1 MDLRETD
8 EQQLLRK
15 SVAAMAAKYG
25 HDYFLD
31 KARSG
36 AKTSELWKEAGDN
49 GYLGVAVPAEYGGG
63 GAGMVELSIVAEE
76 IAAAGCPLLLVV
88 VSPAIAATVIATSGT
103 VEQKERWLPRFADG
117 SAKMSFAITEPDAGS
132 NSHNITTTA
141 RRDPAGGW
149 RLSGT
154 KYYISGVDE
163 TEATLVVARLEG
175 AHKGSTQKGSTQQ
188 GSTQAPLRP
197 AMFIV
202 PTDTPGMT
210 YQPIEM
216 AIQSPEK
223 QFTVFFDD
231 AHLPDDALVGGEE
244 AGLSAL
250 FAGLNPERITV
261 AAYSNGLARYAL
273 RKGTEYAKARTVWK
287 APIGSHQAIAHPLA
301 KAHVEVEL
309 ARMATTRAAWLYDA
323 SRSAG
328 AARSGAVDHAAVAE
342 AANIAK
348 YAAAEAA
355 INAVD
360 AAVQTH
366 GGNGMAV
373 EYGVG
378 TLIGAV
384 RTARIAPVSR
394 EMILNYIAQ
403 HSLGLPRSY

>member
-1 MDLRETD
+1 MDLRETG
-8 EQQLLRK
+8 EQLLLRS

-25 HDYFLD
+25 HDYLID
-31 KARSG
+31 KARTG
-36 AKTSELWKEAGDN
+36 GRTTELWADAAAA

-76 IAAAGCPLLLVV
+76 VAAAGCPLLLIV
-88 VSPAIAATVIATSGT
+88 VSPAIAASVIARSGT
-103 VEQKERWLPRFADG
+103 TEQKERWLPRFADG
-117 SAKMSFAITEPDAGS
+117 SVKMSFAITEPDAGS
-132 NSHNITTTA
+132 NSHRITTTA
-141 RRDPAGGW
+141 HRDPDGGGW
-149 RLSGT
+149 RLRGT

-163 TEATLVVARLEG
+163 TDATLVVARLEDAASG
-175 AHKGSTQKGSTQQ
+175 T
-188 GSTQAPLRP
+188 LRP

-202 PTDTPGMT
+202 PTDTPGMS
-210 YQPIEM
+210 YQPIDM
-216 AIQSPEK
+216 VIHSPEK
-223 QFTVFFDD
+223 QFTIYFDD
-231 AHLPDDALVGGEE
+231 ALVPDDALVGGEE
-244 AGLSAL
+244 AGLAAL

-261 AAYSNGLARYAL
+261 AAYTNGLARYAL
-273 RKGTEYAKARTVWK
+273 RKGVDYAKDRTVWQ

-309 ARMATTRAAWLYDA
+309 ARLATTRAAWLYDQGDQA
-323 SRSAG
+323 AAG
-328 AARSGAVDHAAVAE
+328 E

-360 AAVQTH
+360 AAVQAH
-366 GGNGMAV
+366 GGNGMSV

-384 RTARIAPVSR
+384 RAARIAPVSR
-394 EMILNYIAQ
+394 EMILNYVAQ

>member
-8 EQQLLRK
+8 EQQLLRS

-25 HDYFLD
+25 HEYLID
-31 KARSG
+31 KARTG
-36 AKTSELWKEAGDN
+36 GKTTELWKEAGDN

-76 IAAAGCPLLLVV
+76 IAAAGCPLLLIV
-88 VSPAIAATVIATSGT
+88 VSPAIAASVIATSGT
-103 VEQKERWLPRFADG
+103 VDQKERWLPRFADG
-117 SAKMSFAITEPDAGS
+117 SVKMSFAITEPDAGS
-132 NSHNITTTA
+132 NSHRITTTA
-141 RRDPAGGW
+141 RRDPEGKGW

-163 TEATLVVARLEG
+163 TDATLVVARLDAAG
-175 AHKGSTQKGSTQQ
+175 DHSVAGT
-188 GSTQAPLRP
+188 LRP

-231 AHLPDDALVGGEE
+231 ALLPDDALVGGEE
-244 AGLSAL
+244 AGLAAL

-273 RKGTEYAKARTVWK
+273 RKGTDYAKERTVWK

-309 ARMATTRAAWLYDA
+309 ARMATTRAAWLYDQGDH
-323 SRSAG
+323 AG
-328 AARSGAVDHAAVAE
+328 AGE

-360 AAVQTH
+360 AAVQAH
-366 GGNGMAV
+366 GGNGMSV

-403 HSLGLPRSY
+403 HTLGLPKSY

>member
-1 MDLRETD
+1 MDLRETA
-8 EQQLLRK
+8 EQRLLRE
-15 SVAAMAAKYG
+15 SVAAMAAAFG
-25 HDYFLD
+25 PQYFIG
-31 KARSG
+31 KAKAG
-36 AKTSELWKEAGDN
+36 EKTDELWAEAGRA

-63 GAGMVELSIVAEE
+63 GAGMVELAIVAEE
-76 IAAAGCPLLLVV
+76 IAAAGCPLLLIV
-88 VSPAIAATVIATSGT
+88 VSPAIAASVIALSGT
-103 VEQKERWLPRFADG
+103 AEQRERWLPRFADG
-117 SAKMSFAITEPDAGS
+117 TVKMSFAITEPDAGS
-132 NSHNITTTA
+132 NSHRITTTA
-141 RRDPAGGW
+141 RRDPDGGW

-163 TEATLVVARLEG
+163 TEATLVVARMADAAAG
-175 AHKGSTQKGSTQQ
+175 T
-188 GSTQAPLRP
+188 LRP

-202 PTDTPGMT
+202 PTDTPGMA
-210 YQPIEM
+210 YRPIDM
-216 AIQSPEK
+216 VITSPER

-231 AHLPDDALVGGEE
+231 AHLPADALVGSEE
-244 AGLSAL
+244 AGLAAL

-261 AAYSNGLARYAL
+261 AAYSNGLARFAL
-273 RKGTEYAKARTVWK
+273 CKGIEYARQRSVWG

-309 ARMATTRAAWLYDA
+309 ARLATTRAAWRYDTGDTA
-323 SRSAG
+323 AAG
-328 AARSGAVDHAAVAE
+328 E
-342 AANIAK
+342 AANMAK

-360 AAVQTH
+360 AAVQAH
-366 GGNGMAV
+366 GGNGMSV

-403 HSLGLPRSY
+403 HTLGLPKSY

>member
-8 EQQLLRK
+8 EQRLLRS
-15 SVAAMAAKYG
+15 SVAAMAAEYG
-25 HDYFLD
+25 HEYLLD
-31 KARSG
+31 KARTG
-36 AKTSELWKEAGDN
+36 GKTTELWAAAGKA

-76 IAAAGCPLLLVV
+76 VAAAGCPLLLIV

-103 VEQKERWLPRFADG
+103 VDQKERWLPRFADG
-117 SAKMSFAITEPDAGS
+117 SVKMSFAITEPDAGS
-132 NSHNITTTA
+132 NSHRITTTA
-141 RRDPAGGW
+141 SRDPAGGW
-149 RLSGT
+149 RLTGR

-163 TEATLVVARLEG
+163 TDATLVVARM
-175 AHKGSTQKGSTQQ
+175 QD
-188 GSTQAPLRP
+188 APGGDGRAGTLRP

-202 PTDTPGMT
+202 PTDTPGMS
-210 YQPIEM
+210 YRPIEM

-231 AHLPDDALVGGEE
+231 AHLPEDALVGGEE
-244 AGLSAL
+244 AGLEAL

-261 AAYSNGLARYAL
+261 AAYSNGIARYAL
-273 RKGTEYAKARTVWK
+273 RRGVEYAKDRTVWSG
-287 APIGSHQAIAHPLA
+287 PIGSHQAIAHPLA

-323 SRSAG
+323 G
-328 AARSGAVDHAAVAE
+328 DHATAGE

-360 AAVQTH
+360 AAVQAL
-366 GGNGMAV
+366 GGNGMSV

-384 RTARIAPVSR
+384 RSARIAPVSR
-394 EMILNYIAQ
+394 EMILNYISQ
-403 HSLGLPRSY
+403 HTLGLPKSY

>member
-8 EQQLLRK
+8 EQQLLRT
-15 SVAAMAAKYG
+15 SVAAMAGKYG
-25 HDYFLD
+25 HDYLIG

-36 AKTSELWKEAGDN
+36 GKTTELWKEAGEA

-63 GAGMVELSIVAEE
+63 GAGMVELAIVAEE
-76 IAAAGCPLLLVV
+76 IAAAGCPLLLIV
-88 VSPAIAATVIATSGT
+88 VSPAIAATVIAQSGT
-103 VEQKERWLPRFADG
+103 TDQKERWLPRFADG

-132 NSHNITTTA
+132 NSHRITTTA

-163 TEATLVVARLEG
+163 TEATLVVTRLEG
-175 AHKGSTQKGSTQQ
+175 AEGT
-188 GSTQAPLRP
+188 LRP

-216 AIQSPEK
+216 AIHSPEK

-244 AGLSAL
+244 AGLAAL

-273 RKGTEYAKARTVWK
+273 RKGTEYARDRTVWK
-287 APIGSHQAIAHPLA
+287 APIGAHQAIAHPLA

-323 SRSAG
+323 ARSVGGARIDGVDMG
-328 AARSGAVDHAAVAE
+328 AAAE
-342 AANIAK
+342 AANLAK

-360 AAVQTH
+360 AAVQAH

-394 EMILNYIAQ
+394 EMILNFIAQ
-403 HSLGLPRSY
+403 HTLGLPKSY

>member
-1 MDLRETD
+1 MDLRETG
-8 EQQLLRK
+8 EQLLLRS

-25 HDYFLD
+25 HDYLID
-31 KARSG
+31 KARTG
-36 AKTSELWKEAGDN
+36 GHTTELWADAAAA

-76 IAAAGCPLLLVV
+76 VAAAGCPLLLIV
-88 VSPAIAATVIATSGT
+88 VSPAIAASVIARSGT
-103 VEQKERWLPRFADG
+103 TEQKERWLPRFADG
-117 SAKMSFAITEPDAGS
+117 SVKMSFAITEPDAGS
-132 NSHNITTTA
+132 NSHRITTTA
-141 RRDPAGGW
+141 HRDPDGGGW
-149 RLSGT
+149 RLRGT

-163 TEATLVVARLEG
+163 TDATLVVARLEDAASG
-175 AHKGSTQKGSTQQ
+175 T
-188 GSTQAPLRP
+188 LRP

-202 PTDTPGMT
+202 PTDTPGMS
-210 YQPIEM
+210 YQPIDM
-216 AIQSPEK
+216 VIHSPEK
-223 QFTVFFDD
+223 QFTIYFDD
-231 AHLPDDALVGGEE
+231 ALVPDNALVGGEE
-244 AGLSAL
+244 AGLAAL

-261 AAYSNGLARYAL
+261 AAYTNGLARYAL
-273 RKGTEYAKARTVWK
+273 RKGVDYAKDRTVWQ

-309 ARMATTRAAWLYDA
+309 ARLATTRAAWLYDQGDQA
-323 SRSAG
+323 AAG
-328 AARSGAVDHAAVAE
+328 E

-360 AAVQTH
+360 AAVQAH
-366 GGNGMAV
+366 GGNGMSV

-384 RTARIAPVSR
+384 RAARIAPVSR
-394 EMILNYIAQ
+394 EMILNYVAQ

>member
-8 EQQLLRK
+8 EQQLLRS

-25 HDYFLD
+25 HGYMLQ
-31 KARSG
+31 KARTG
-36 AKTSELWKEAGDN
+36 GKTTELWADAGAA

-76 IAAAGCPLLLVV
+76 IAAAGCPLLLIV

-103 VEQKERWLPRFADG
+103 SEQKERWLPRFADG
-117 SAKMSFAITEPDAGS
+117 SVRMSFAITEPDAGS
-132 NSHNITTTA
+132 NSHRITTTA

-163 TEATLVVARLEG
+163 TDATLVVARLEDSATG
-175 AHKGSTQKGSTQQ
+175 T
-188 GSTQAPLRP
+188 LRP
-197 AMFIV
+197 AMFVV

-210 YQPIEM
+210 FQPIDM
-216 AIQSPEK
+216 AIHSPEK

-231 AHLPDDALVGGEE
+231 ALLPDDALVGGEE

-261 AAYSNGLARYAL
+261 AAYSNGLARFAL
-273 RKGTEYAKARTVWK
+273 RKGVDYAKDRNVWGT
-287 APIGSHQAIAHPLA
+287 PIGSHQAVAHPLA

-323 SRSAG
+323 G
-328 AARSGAVDHAAVAE
+328 DHAAAGE

-360 AAVQTH
+360 AAVQAH
-366 GGNGMAV
+366 GGNGMSI

-378 TLIGAV
+378 GLIGAV
-384 RTARIAPVSR
+384 RAARIAPVSR

-403 HSLGLPRSY
+403 HTLGLPKSY

>member
-1 MDLRETD
+1 MDLSETD
-8 EQQLLRK
+8 EQQLLRT
-15 SVAAMAAKYG
+15 SVSAMAARYG
-25 HDYFLD
+25 HDYLLE
-31 KARSG
+31 KARTG
-36 AKTSELWKEAGDN
+36 GRTTELWAAAGAA

-76 IAAAGCPLLLVV
+76 VAAAGCPLLLIV

-103 VEQKERWLPRFADG
+103 AEQKERWLPRFADG
-117 SAKMSFAITEPDAGS
+117 SVKMSFAITEPDAGS
-132 NSHNITTTA
+132 NSHEITTTA
-141 RRDPAGGW
+141 RRDPDGGW

-163 TEATLVVARLEG
+163 TDATLVVARLEDAASG
-175 AHKGSTQKGSTQQ
+175 T
-188 GSTQAPLRP
+188 LRP
-197 AMFIV
+197 AMFVV

-216 AIQSPEK
+216 AIHSPEK

-231 AHLPDDALVGGEE
+231 AHLPADALVGGEE

-250 FAGLNPERITV
+250 FAGLIPERITV

-273 RKGTEYAKARTVWK
+273 RKGVEYAKDRTVWK

-309 ARMATTRAAWLYDA
+309 ARMATTRAAWLHDTGD
-323 SRSAG
+323 RAG
-328 AARSGAVDHAAVAE
+328 AGE

-360 AAVQTH
+360 AAVQAH
-366 GGNGMAV
+366 GGNGMSV

-378 TLIGAV
+378 TLIGSV
-384 RTARIAPVSR
+384 RAARIAPVSR
-394 EMILNYIAQ
+394 EMILNYISQ
-403 HSLGLPRSY
+403 HTLGLPKSY

>member
-1 MDLRETD
+1 MDLRETG
-8 EQQLLRK
+8 EQLLLRS

-25 HDYFLD
+25 HDYLID
-31 KARSG
+31 KARTG
-36 AKTSELWKEAGDN
+36 GRTTELWADAAAA

-76 IAAAGCPLLLVV
+76 VAAAGCPLLLIV
-88 VSPAIAATVIATSGT
+88 VSPAIAASVIARSGT
-103 VEQKERWLPRFADG
+103 TEQKERWLPRFADG
-117 SAKMSFAITEPDAGS
+117 SVKMSFAITEPDAGS
-132 NSHNITTTA
+132 NSHRITTTA
-141 RRDPAGGW
+141 HRDPDGGGW
-149 RLSGT
+149 RLRGT

-163 TEATLVVARLEG
+163 TDATLVVARLEDAASG
-175 AHKGSTQKGSTQQ
+175 T
-188 GSTQAPLRP
+188 LRP

-202 PTDTPGMT
+202 PTDTPGMS
-210 YQPIEM
+210 YQPIDM
-216 AIQSPEK
+216 VIHSPEK
-223 QFTVFFDD
+223 QFTIYFDD
-231 AHLPDDALVGGEE
+231 ALVPDNALVGGEE
-244 AGLSAL
+244 AGLAAL

-261 AAYSNGLARYAL
+261 AAYTNGLARYAL
-273 RKGTEYAKARTVWK
+273 RKGVDYAKDRTVWQ

-309 ARMATTRAAWLYDA
+309 ARLATTRAAWLYDQGDQA
-323 SRSAG
+323 AAG
-328 AARSGAVDHAAVAE
+328 E

-360 AAVQTH
+360 AAVQAH
-366 GGNGMAV
+366 GGNGMSV

-384 RTARIAPVSR
+384 RAARIAPVSR
-394 EMILNYIAQ
+394 EMILNYVAQ

>member
-1 MDLRETD
+1 MDLRETG
-8 EQQLLRK
+8 EQLLLRS

-25 HDYFLD
+25 HDYLID
-31 KARSG
+31 KARTG
-36 AKTSELWKEAGDN
+36 GHTTELWADAAAA

-76 IAAAGCPLLLVV
+76 VAAAGCPLLLIV
-88 VSPAIAATVIATSGT
+88 VSPAIAASVIARSGT
-103 VEQKERWLPRFADG
+103 TEQKERWLPRFADG

-132 NSHNITTTA
+132 NSHRITTTA
-141 RRDPAGGW
+141 HRDPDGGGW
-149 RLSGT
+149 RLRGT

-163 TEATLVVARLEG
+163 TDATLVVARLEDAASG
-175 AHKGSTQKGSTQQ
+175 T
-188 GSTQAPLRP
+188 LRP

-202 PTDTPGMT
+202 PTDTPGMS
-210 YQPIEM
+210 YQPIDM
-216 AIQSPEK
+216 VIHSPEK
-223 QFTVFFDD
+223 QFTIYFDD
-231 AHLPDDALVGGEE
+231 ALVPDDALVGGEE
-244 AGLSAL
+244 AGLAAL

-261 AAYSNGLARYAL
+261 AAYTNGLARYAL
-273 RKGTEYAKARTVWK
+273 RKGVDYAKDRTVWQS
-287 APIGSHQAIAHPLA
+287 PIGSHQAIAHPLA

-309 ARMATTRAAWLYDA
+309 ARLATTRAAWLYDQGDQA
-323 SRSAG
+323 AAG
-328 AARSGAVDHAAVAE
+328 E

-360 AAVQTH
+360 AAVQAH
-366 GGNGMAV
+366 GGNGMSV

-384 RTARIAPVSR
+384 RAARIAPVSR
-394 EMILNYIAQ
+394 EMILNYVAQ

>member
-15 SVAAMAAKYG
+15 SVAQMAGRYG
-25 HDYFLD
+25 HDYLID
-31 KARSG
+31 KARTG
-36 AKTSELWKEAGDN
+36 GKTTELWKEAGDN

-76 IAAAGCPLLLVV
+76 IAAAGCPLLLIV

-103 VEQKERWLPRFADG
+103 TDQKERWLPRFADG

-132 NSHNITTTA
+132 NSHRITTTA
-141 RRDPAGGW
+141 RRDPDGRGW
-149 RLSGT
+149 RISGT

-163 TEATLVVARLEG
+163 TEATLVVTRLEG
-175 AHKGSTQKGSTQQ
+175 ARKDSAQ
-188 GSTQAPLRP
+188 GTLRP

-231 AHLPDDALVGGEE
+231 AYLPDDALVGGEE
-244 AGLSAL
+244 AGLAAL

-273 RKGTEYAKARTVWK
+273 RKGTDYAKDRTVWK
-287 APIGSHQAIAHPLA
+287 TPIGAHQAIAHPLA

-309 ARMATTRAAWLYDA
+309 ARMATTRAAWFYDA
-323 SRSAG
+323 G
-328 AARSGAVDHAAVAE
+328 DMAAAAE

-360 AAVQTH
+360 AAVQAH

-394 EMILNYIAQ
+394 EMILNFVAQ
-403 HSLGLPRSY
+403 HTLGLPKSY

>member
-8 EQQLLRK
+8 EQQLLRS

-25 HDYFLD
+25 HDYFAE
-31 KARSG
+31 KSRTG
-36 AKTSELWKEAGDN
+36 AKTTELWADAGAA
-49 GYLGVAVPAEYGGG
+49 GYLGVAVPTEYGGG
-63 GAGMVELSIVAEE
+63 GAGMVELAIVAEE
-76 IAAAGCPLLLVV
+76 IAAAGCPLLLIV
-88 VSPAIAATVIATSGT
+88 VSPAIAATVIAASGT
-103 VEQKERWLPRFADG
+103 VDQKERWLPRFADG

-132 NSHNITTTA
+132 NSHRITTTA
-141 RRDPAGGW
+141 RRDPDGRGW

-163 TEATLVVARLEG
+163 TDATLVVARLEDAAAG
-175 AHKGSTQKGSTQQ
+175 T
-188 GSTQAPLRP
+188 LRP

-202 PTDTPGMT
+202 PTGTPGMS
-210 YQPIEM
+210 YQPIDM
-216 AIQSPEK
+216 AFPSPEK

-231 AHLPDDALVGGEE
+231 ALLPDDALVGGEE
-244 AGLSAL
+244 AGLAAL

-261 AAYSNGLARYAL
+261 AAYTNGLARHAL
-273 RKGTEYAKARTVWK
+273 RKGVDYAKERTVWQ

-323 SRSAG
+323 G
-328 AARSGAVDHAAVAE
+328 DHAAAGE
-342 AANIAK
+342 AANMAK

-355 INAVD
+355 NNAVD
-360 AAVQTH
+360 ASVQAH
-366 GGNGMAV
+366 GGNGMSV

-394 EMILNYIAQ
+394 EMILNYLAQ
-403 HSLGLPRSY
+403 HTLGLPKSY

>member
-8 EQQLLRK
+8 EQRLLRS
-15 SVAAMAAKYG
+15 SVAAMAAEYG
-25 HDYFLD
+25 HDYLLE
-31 KARSG
+31 KARTG
-36 AKTSELWKEAGDN
+36 GKTTELWTAAGKA

-76 IAAAGCPLLLVV
+76 IAAAGCPLLLIV

-103 VEQKERWLPRFADG
+103 TEQKEHWLPRFADG
-117 SAKMSFAITEPDAGS
+117 SVKMSFAITEPDAGS
-132 NSHNITTTA
+132 NSHRITTTA
-141 RRDPAGGW
+141 RRDPDGGW
-149 RLSGT
+149 RLTGR

-163 TEATLVVARLEG
+163 TDATLVVARMQDGPSG
-175 AHKGSTQKGSTQQ
+175 A
-188 GSTQAPLRP
+188 LRP
-197 AMFIV
+197 AMFVV
-202 PTDTPGMT
+202 PTDTPGMS

-216 AIQSPEK
+216 AIHSPEK

-231 AHLPDDALVGGEE
+231 AHLPADALVGGEE
-244 AGLSAL
+244 AGLAAL

-273 RKGTEYAKARTVWK
+273 RKGVDYAKDRTVWS

-309 ARMATTRAAWLYDA
+309 ARMATTQAAWLYDT
-323 SRSAG
+323 G
-328 AARSGAVDHAAVAE
+328 DHAAAGE

-360 AAVQTH
+360 AAVQAH
-366 GGNGMAV
+366 GGNGMSV

-384 RTARIAPVSR
+384 RSARIAPVSR
-394 EMILNYIAQ
+394 EMILNYISQ
-403 HSLGLPRSY
+403 HTLGLPKSY

>member
-8 EQQLLRK
+8 EQRLLRS
-15 SVAAMAAKYG
+15 SVAAMAAGYG
-25 HDYFLD
+25 HDYLLE
-31 KARSG
+31 KARTG
-36 AKTSELWKEAGDN
+36 EKTTELWTAAGKA

-76 IAAAGCPLLLVV
+76 IAAAGCPLLLIV

-103 VEQKERWLPRFADG
+103 TEQKERWLPRFADG
-117 SAKMSFAITEPDAGS
+117 SVKMSFAITEPDAGS
-132 NSHNITTTA
+132 NSHRITTTA
-141 RRDPAGGW
+141 RRDPDGGW
-149 RLSGT
+149 RLTGR

-163 TEATLVVARLEG
+163 TDATLVVARMQDG
-175 AHKGSTQKGSTQQ
+175 PSGT
-188 GSTQAPLRP
+188 LRP
-197 AMFIV
+197 AMFVV
-202 PTDTPGMT
+202 PTDTPGMS

-216 AIQSPEK
+216 AIHSPEK

-231 AHLPDDALVGGEE
+231 AHLPADALVGGEE
-244 AGLSAL
+244 AGLAAL

-273 RKGTEYAKARTVWK
+273 RKGVDYAKDRTVWS
-287 APIGSHQAIAHPLA
+287 APIGCHQAIAHPLA

-309 ARMATTRAAWLYDA
+309 ARMATTRAAWLYDT
-323 SRSAG
+323 G
-328 AARSGAVDHAAVAE
+328 DHAAAGE

-360 AAVQTH
+360 AAVQAH
-366 GGNGMAV
+366 GGNGMSV

-384 RTARIAPVSR
+384 RSARIAPVSR
-394 EMILNYIAQ
+394 EMILNYISQ
-403 HSLGLPRSY
+403 HTLGLPKSY

>member
-8 EQQLLRK
+8 EQQMLRK
-15 SVAAMAAKYG
+15 SVAALAGRYG
-25 HDYFLD
+25 HDYLVR

-36 AKTSELWKEAGDN
+36 EKTTELWAEAGAA

-63 GAGMVELSIVAEE
+63 GAGMVELAIVAEE
-76 IAAAGCPLLLVV
+76 VAAAGCPLLLIV
-88 VSPAIAATVIATSGT
+88 VSPAIAATVIASSGT
-103 VEQKERWLPRFADG
+103 AVQKDRWLPRFADG
-117 SAKMSFAITEPDAGS
+117 SVKMSFAITEPDAGS
-132 NSHNITTTA
+132 NSHRITTTA
-141 RRDPAGGW
+141 RRDPDGRGW

-163 TEATLVVARLEG
+163 TDATLVVARLEDRAAG
-175 AHKGSTQKGSTQQ
+175 T
-188 GSTQAPLRP
+188 LRP
-197 AMFIV
+197 AMFVV

-216 AIQSPEK
+216 AIISPER

-231 AHLPDDALVGGEE
+231 AWLPDDALVGGEE

-261 AAYSNGLARYAL
+261 AAWACGLARYAVAA
-273 RKGTEYAKARTVWK
+273 GTAYAKERTVWD

-301 KAHVEVEL
+301 RAHVEVEL
-309 ARMATTRAAWLYDA
+309 ARMATTRAAWLYDTGDH
-323 SRSAG
+323 AG
-328 AARSGAVDHAAVAE
+328 AGE

-360 AAVQTH
+360 AAVQAH

-378 TLIGAV
+378 TLLGAV

-394 EMILNYIAQ
+394 EMILNYVAQ
-403 HSLGLPRSY
+403 HTLDLPRSY